1 MKERLQKLIS
11 ARGLASRRKA
21 EEWIAAGRVCVN
33 GRPAALGDSADPETD
48 DILVDGK
55 PLPERN
61 RSVYLMLHKP
71 RGYVTTLSDERG
83 RKDVARLV
91 KDCPQRVYPIGR
103 LDQDSEGL
111 LLFTNDGAFANALM
125 HPRHQVD
132 KTYLVWVTGYGPG
145 KEELLEEPLVLDGYR
160 IRPPGVRLLEASG
173 QKACLEITIH
183 EGRNRQI
190 RRMCGARGMT
200 VTRLKRIRE
209 GALELG
215 NLEPGAW
222 RYLTAE
228 EVKKILPRDGQNPAA
243 SLEISK

>member
-33 GRPAALGDSADPETD
+33 GRPAALGDSADPEAD

-91 KDCPQRVYPIGR
+91 EDCPQRVYPIGR

-145 KEELLEEPLVLDGYR
+145 KEGLLEEPLVLDGYR

>member
-33 GRPAALGDSADPETD
+33 GRPAALGDSADPEAD

-145 KEELLEEPLVLDGYR
+145 KEGLLEEPLVLDGYR

-222 RYLTAE
+222 RYLTVE

>member
-33 GRPAALGDSADPETD
+33 GRPAALGDSADPEAD

-145 KEELLEEPLVLDGYR
+145 KEGLLEEPLVLDGYQ

>member
-33 GRPAALGDSADPETD
+33 GRPAALGDSADPEAD

-145 KEELLEEPLVLDGYR
+145 KEGLLEKPLVLDGYR
-160 IRPPGVRLLEASG
+160 IHPPVVRLLEAAG
-173 QKACLEITIH
+173 QKARLEITIH

>member
-33 GRPAALGDSADPETD
+33 GRPAALGDSADPEAD

-145 KEELLEEPLVLDGYR
+145 KEGLLEEPLVLDGYR

-173 QKACLEITIH
+173 QKACLENHHSRGPEPADPPDVRGPGHDRDQAQTH
-183 EGRNRQI
+183 PGRGTGAGESGAGSLALLNGGGSEKNPSPGRAKP
-190 RRMCGARGMT
+190 RR
-200 VTRLKRIRE
+200 L
-209 GALELG
+209 
-215 NLEPGAW
+215 
-222 RYLTAE
+222 
-228 EVKKILPRDGQNPAA
+228 
-243 SLEISK
+243 S

>member
-33 GRPAALGDSADPETD
+33 GRPAALGDSADPEAD

-145 KEELLEEPLVLDGYR
+145 KEGLLEEPLVLDGYR

-228 EVKKILPRDGQNPAA
+228 EVKKILPRDGQNPVA